1 MKLKT
6 DDTSLITAQ
15 QPDAPTPE
23 TPDAAQSPRR
33 SLWKTWIAD
42 LLLFCFTGIYVE
54 LCLHLCV
61 YHKLD
66 RHTIYLI
73 LFALQAGVFF
83 SLLTSFLPK
92 ILRQIV
98 GVLLVAV
105 QVLFAEVQLVYQCIF
120 GNFMPISQVSMGEN
134 VITNFNSQ
142 IFYAIFKNLPR
153 IILLLLPLIA
163 EQALSVTIGLA
174 DTLMVSS
181 VGEAAVSGVSLVD
194 SFNTLMI
201 QIMSALATGGA
212 VVTSQYIGHQEPKN
226 AKAAA
231 AQILFVL
238 SSFSVLVAAVVI
250 GGRHAI
256 LRGIFGSIDADVM
269 TYAETYFLLSALS
282 YPFIGLYNAGAAL
295 FRAQG
300 NSKISMM
307 SSLVMNVVNIGGNAV
322 LIYGFKMGV
331 MGAALASLVSR
342 AIACVAVLYLLQR
355 PACPL
360 RVDGLQA
367 LAPKARLIQQILR
380 VGIPAGIENGMFQI
394 GKLSVSSLTSTL
406 GTAAIAANAVA
417 NTTTTFLN
425 IPANAVGMAAL
436 TVVGQCLGAGEKDQA
451 VYYSRRLMLTAYCGA
466 WVMNLSAFFFANRFA
481 VSLFNL
487 SPEAQAMALDIMV
500 WFNIVSL
507 FVWPSSFT
515 LPNILR
521 AAGDARFTMTVSI
534 VSMWAFRVGFCYLCV
549 LAFHGGLLAIWMGM
563 YLDWAFRSL
572 CFFVRFVRGKW
583 LEQQVI

>member
-1 MKLKT
+1 MKSSKF
-6 DDTSLITAQ
+6 TS
-15 QPDAPTPE
+15 TPLF
-23 TPDAAQSPRR
+23 PR
-33 SLWKTWIAD
+33 
-42 LLLFCFTGIYVE
+42 
-54 LCLHLCV
+54 
-61 YHKLD
+61 
-66 RHTIYLI
+66 
-73 LFALQAGVFF
+73 QA
-83 SLLTSFLPK
+83 
-92 ILRQIV
+92 
-98 GVLLVAV
+98 LVA
-105 QVLFAEVQLVYQCIF
+105 
-120 GNFMPISQVSMGEN
+120 
-134 VITNFNSQ
+134 
-142 IFYAIFKNLPR
+142 
-153 IILLLLPLIA
+153 LLLPLIA

-269 TYAETYFLLSALS
+269 HYAETYFLLSALS

-300 NSKISMM
+300 NSKISML

-322 LIYGFKMGV
+322 LIYGFGMGV

-342 AIACVAVLYLLQR
+342 AIACAVVLYLLQK
-355 PACPL
+355 PGCA
-360 RVDGLQA
+360 
-367 LAPKARLIQQILR
+367 LR

-436 TVVGQCLGAGEKDQA
+436 TVVGQCLGAGEKEQA

-534 VSMWAFRVGFCYLCV
+534 VSMWAFRVGFCYLVV
-549 LAFHGGLLAIWMGM
+549 LCFGGGLLSIWMGM
-563 YLDWAFRSL
+563 YLDWVFRSL
-572 CFFVRFVRGKW
+572 CFYLRFRRGSW
-583 LEQQVI
+583 LEQSVI

>member
-1 MKLKT
+1 M
-6 DDTSLITAQ
+6 TSSKFTSKPLFSRQALTA
-15 QPDAPTPE
+15 
-23 TPDAAQSPRR
+23 
-33 SLWKTWIAD
+33 
-42 LLLFCFTGIYVE
+42 
-54 LCLHLCV
+54 
-61 YHKLD
+61 
-66 RHTIYLI
+66 
-73 LFALQAGVFF
+73 
-83 SLLTSFLPK
+83 
-92 ILRQIV
+92 
-98 GVLLVAV
+98 
-105 QVLFAEVQLVYQCIF
+105 
-120 GNFMPISQVSMGEN
+120 
-134 VITNFNSQ
+134 
-142 IFYAIFKNLPR
+142 
-153 IILLLLPLIA
+153 LLLPLIA

-212 VVTSQYIGHQEPKN
+212 VVTSQYIGHREPKN

-238 SSFSVLVAAVVI
+238 SSFSLVVAAVVVV
-250 GGRHAI
+250 GRHAI

-269 TYAETYFLLSALS
+269 RYAETYFLLSALS

-300 NSKISMM
+300 NSKISML

-322 LIYGFKMGV
+322 LIFGFGMGV
-331 MGAALASLVSR
+331 MGAALASLISR
-342 AIACVAVLYLLQR
+342 AVACFAVLSLLQK
-355 PACPL
+355 PTCPL
-360 RVDGLQA
+360 RVEGLQA
-367 LAPKARLIQQILR
+367 LKPDGGLIRRILR

-436 TVVGQCLGAGEKDQA
+436 TVVGQCLGAGEKEQA
-451 VYYSRRLMLTAYCGA
+451 VYYSRRLLLTAYCGA
-466 WVMNLSAFFFANRFA
+466 WIMNISAFLFANKFA
-481 VSLFNL
+481 ISLFHL
-487 SPEAQAMALDIMV
+487 SPEAQAMALEVMI

-507 FVWPSSFT
+507 FFWPSSFT

-521 AAGDARFTMTVSI
+521 AAGDARFTMSVSI
-534 VSMWAFRVGFCYLCV
+534 FSMWAFRVGFCYLMV
-549 LAFHGGLLAIWMGM
+549 LAFHGDLLSIWTGM
-563 YLDWAFRSL
+563 FLDWVFRSL
-572 CFFVRFVRGKW
+572 CFFVRFVRGRW
-583 LEQQVI
+583 MEQNVI

>member
-1 MKLKT
+1 MTATKT
-6 DDTSLITAQ
+6 PAFHKPPMFTRQQLIA
-15 QPDAPTPE
+15 
-23 TPDAAQSPRR
+23 
-33 SLWKTWIAD
+33 
-42 LLLFCFTGIYVE
+42 
-54 LCLHLCV
+54 
-61 YHKLD
+61 
-66 RHTIYLI
+66 
-73 LFALQAGVFF
+73 
-83 SLLTSFLPK
+83 
-92 ILRQIV
+92 
-98 GVLLVAV
+98 
-105 QVLFAEVQLVYQCIF
+105 
-120 GNFMPISQVSMGEN
+120 
-134 VITNFNSQ
+134 
-142 IFYAIFKNLPR
+142 
-153 IILLLLPLIA
+153 LLLPLIA

-212 VVTSQYIGHQEPKN
+212 VVTSQYIGHQ
-226 AKAAA
+226 A
-231 AQILFVL
+231 
-238 SSFSVLVAAVVI
+238 
-250 GGRHAI
+250 RHAI
-256 LRGIFGSIDADVM
+256 LRGIFGSIDVDVM
-269 TYAETYFLLSALS
+269 RYAETYFLLSALS

-360 RVDGLQA
+360 RVDSLQA

-451 VYYSRRLMLTAYCGA
+451 VYYSRRLMLFAYCGA
-466 WVMNLSAFFFANRFA
+466 WFMNLSAFLFANKFA
-481 VSLFNL
+481 LGLFSL
-487 SPEAQAMALDIMV
+487 SPEAYAMALEVMV

-507 FVWPSSFT
+507 FIWPSSFT
-515 LPNILR
+515 MPNILR

>member
-1 MKLKT
+1 M
-6 DDTSLITAQ
+6 TSSKFTSKPLFSRQALTA
-15 QPDAPTPE
+15 
-23 TPDAAQSPRR
+23 
-33 SLWKTWIAD
+33 
-42 LLLFCFTGIYVE
+42 
-54 LCLHLCV
+54 
-61 YHKLD
+61 
-66 RHTIYLI
+66 
-73 LFALQAGVFF
+73 
-83 SLLTSFLPK
+83 
-92 ILRQIV
+92 
-98 GVLLVAV
+98 
-105 QVLFAEVQLVYQCIF
+105 
-120 GNFMPISQVSMGEN
+120 
-134 VITNFNSQ
+134 
-142 IFYAIFKNLPR
+142 
-153 IILLLLPLIA
+153 LLLPLIA

-212 VVTSQYIGHQEPKN
+212 VVTSQYIGHREPKN

-238 SSFSVLVAAVVI
+238 SSFSLVVAAVVVV
-250 GGRHAI
+250 GRHAI

-269 TYAETYFLLSALS
+269 RYAETYFLLSALS

-300 NSKISMM
+300 NSKISML

-322 LIYGFKMGV
+322 LIFGFGMGV
-331 MGAALASLVSR
+331 MGAALASLISR
-342 AIACVAVLYLLQR
+342 AVACFAVLSLLQK

-360 RVDGLQA
+360 RVEGLQA
-367 LAPKARLIQQILR
+367 LKPDGGLIRRILR

-436 TVVGQCLGAGEKDQA
+436 TVVGQCLGAGEKEQA
-451 VYYSRRLMLTAYCGA
+451 VYYSRRLLLTAYCGA
-466 WVMNLSAFFFANRFA
+466 WIMNISAFLFANKFA
-481 VSLFNL
+481 ISLFHL
-487 SPEAQAMALDIMV
+487 SPEAQAMALEVMI

-507 FVWPSSFT
+507 FFWPSSFT

-521 AAGDARFTMTVSI
+521 AAGDARFTMSVSI
-534 VSMWAFRVGFCYLCV
+534 FSMWAFRVGFCYLMV
-549 LAFHGGLLAIWMGM
+549 LAFHGGLLSIWTGM
-563 YLDWAFRSL
+563 FLDWVFRSL
-572 CFFVRFVRGKW
+572 CFFVRFVRGRW
-583 LEQQVI
+583 MEQNVI